1 MAETETVETTSTPA
15 ETVEDTSTS
24 AEPETADTSVQEP
37 ETQTDAAEE
46 NGQGTE
52 TKKLFADKY
61 ENVEELEKGYK
72 ELQGSFSKA
81 KEFETKYNE
90 LLKNQELAQQRREQE
105 QLEKAQQRGFNTYEE
120 QQIADKVALS
130 EYQYYANGLNTVN
143 PEDYQNVSELLTN
156 YYASGNRAYL
166 EEAKRYYTSDFIENV
181 ALAKNNLK
189 TQLQNQFRTQKEQ
202 ARQKADEELGNAI
215 KQNYGDFLA
224 DINEN
229 EGKAKALQMFCNA
242 GFITSLDDFA
252 EFQSIYNSI
261 AKKAGEQAI
270 KQFEAQKAIDA
281 EKSKAII
288 PTGSQAQPQT
298 ETGLPTA
305 EELRTNPKLYG
316 KAVKKWGMDKVDEII
331 MKG

>member
-1 MAETETVETTSTPA
+1 MAETETIETTSTPA
-15 ETVEDTSTS
+15 ETIEDTSNVV
-24 AEPETADTSVQEP
+24 EPAPADTSTTEP

-90 LLKNQELAQQRREQE
+90 LLKNQELANERREQE
-105 QLEKAQQRGFNTYEE
+105 RLEKAQQRGFNSYEE
-120 QQIADKVALS
+120 QQIADNVALA
-130 EYQYYANGLNTVN
+130 EYQYYANNLNSVN
-143 PEDYQNVSELLTN
+143 PDDYQNVNALLSE
-156 YYASGNRAYL
+156 YYKTGVKGYL

-181 ALAKNNLK
+181 ALAKSKLENQLK
-189 TQLQNQFRTQKEQ
+189 EQFRTQKEQ

-215 KQNYGDFLA
+215 KANYGEFLA

-229 EGKAKALQMFCNA
+229 EGKAKALQMFCNG
-242 GFITSLDDFA
+242 GFIQSLDDFA
-252 EFQSIYNSI
+252 EFQNIYNSI
-261 AKKAGEQAI
+261 AKVAGEQAI
-270 KQFEAQKAIDA
+270 KQYEAQKAIEA

-288 PTGSQAQPQT
+288 PTGSQAQVQT